1 MDNASNKG
9 LYTLIAVVVFG
20 IFLSLSYFLFQD
32 QMKVVLGT
40 VLDKTSQSV
49 DRNLYINL
57 EATSPYFFGT
67 VPNAQGTLTIT
78 SYDTSGGKA
87 IIIPS
92 EINGI
97 KVTGIATDAF
107 RSKGLTSV
115 EIPNSV
121 TSIGNYAFSNNQL
134 TSVVIPNSVT
144 SIGLYAFDTN
154 QLTSV
159 EIPNSV
165 TSIGTRA
172 FYNNQLTSVVIPNS
186 VTSIGLY
193 AFYKNQLTSVE
204 IPNSVT
210 SIENY
215 AFYNNPLTSARVPT
229 STVIQSNAFPATTVI
244 TRY

>member
-32 QMKVVLGT
+32 QMKGVIAT

-49 DRNLYINL
+49 DRKLYSNL
-57 EATSPYFFGT
+57 ESTSPYFFGT
-67 VPNAQGTLTIT
+67 VITAQGTLTIT
-78 SYDTSGGKA
+78 SYDTSGGLA

-97 KVTGIATDAF
+97 PVTAIATDAF
-107 RSKGLTSV
+107 KNKGLTSV

-121 TSIGNYAFSNNQL
+121 TSIGYAAFLNNQL

-144 SIGLYAFDTN
+144 SIGYA
-154 QLTSV
+154 
-159 EIPNSV
+159 
-165 TSIGTRA
+165 A
-172 FYNNQLTSVVIPNS
+172 FLNNQLTSVVIPNS
-186 VTSIGLY
+186 VTSIGNS
-193 AFYKNQLTSVE
+193 AFYNNKLTSVVIPNSVTSIGNSAFYNNKLTSVE

-210 SIENY
+210 SIGNS

-229 STVIQSNAFPATTVI
+229 STVIQANTFPAATVI

>member
-32 QMKVVLGT
+32 QMKGVIAT

-49 DRNLYINL
+49 DRKLYSNL
-57 EATSPYFFGT
+57 ESTSPYFFGT
-67 VPNAQGTLTIT
+67 VITAQGTLTIT
-78 SYDTSGGKA
+78 SYDTSGGLA

-97 KVTGIATDAF
+97 PVTAIATDAF
-107 RSKGLTSV
+107 KNKGLTSV

-121 TSIGNYAFSNNQL
+121 TSIGYAAFLNNQL

-144 SIGLYAFDTN
+144 SIGNSAFYNNKLTSVVIPN
-154 QLTSV
+154 SVTSIGNSAFYNNKLTSV

-165 TSIGTRA
+165 TSIG
-172 FYNNQLTSVVIPNS
+172 NS
-186 VTSIGLY
+186 
-193 AFYKNQLTSVE
+193 
-204 IPNSVT
+204 
-210 SIENY
+210 

-229 STVIQSNAFPATTVI
+229 STVIQANTFPAATVI

>member
-20 IFLSLSYFLFQD
+20 IFLSLSYYLFQD
-32 QMKVVLGT
+32 QMKGVIAT

-49 DRNLYINL
+49 DRKLYSNL
-57 EATSPYFFGT
+57 ESTSPYFFGT
-67 VPNAQGTLTIT
+67 VITAQGTLTIT
-78 SYDTSGGKA
+78 SYDTSGGLA

-97 KVTGIATDAF
+97 PVTAIATDAF
-107 RSKGLTSV
+107 KNKGLTSV

-121 TSIGNYAFSNNQL
+121 TSIGYAAFLNNQL

-144 SIGLYAFDTN
+144 SIGNSAFYN
-154 QLTSV
+154 NKLTSV

-165 TSIGTRA
+165 TSIG
-172 FYNNQLTSVVIPNS
+172 NS
-186 VTSIGLY
+186 
-193 AFYKNQLTSVE
+193 
-204 IPNSVT
+204 
-210 SIENY
+210 

-229 STVIQSNAFPATTVI
+229 STVIQANTFPAATVI

>member
-32 QMKVVLGT
+32 QMKGVLGT

-49 DRNLYINL
+49 DRKLYINL

-67 VPNAQGTLTIT
+67 VITAQGTLTIT
-78 SYDTSGGKA
+78 SYDTSGGLA

-97 KVTGIATDAF
+97 PVTAIATDAF

-115 EIPNSV
+115 VIPNSV
-121 TSIGNYAFSNNQL
+121 TSIGNFAFDSNQL

-144 SIGLYAFDTN
+144 SIGYYAFSYNKLTSVVIPN
-154 QLTSV
+154 SLTSIGKYAFAYNKLTSV

-165 TSIGTRA
+165 TSIGAGA
-172 FYNNQLTSVVIPNS
+172 FDINQLTSVTIPQS
-186 VTSIGLY
+186 VTSIG
-193 AFYKNQLTSVE
+193 S
-204 IPNSVT
+204 
-210 SIENY
+210 Y
-215 AFYNNPLTSARVPT
+215 AFYNNPLTSASVPT
-229 STVIQSNAFPATTVI
+229 STVIQSYAFPATNVI

>member
-32 QMKVVLGT
+32 QMKGVIAT

-49 DRNLYINL
+49 DRKLYSNL
-57 EATSPYFFGT
+57 ESTSPYFFGT
-67 VPNAQGTLTIT
+67 VITAQGTLTIT
-78 SYDTSGGKA
+78 SYDTSGGLA

-97 KVTGIATDAF
+97 PVTAIATDAF
-107 RSKGLTSV
+107 KNKGLTSV

-121 TSIGNYAFSNNQL
+121 TSIGYAAFLNNQL

-144 SIGLYAFDTN
+144 SIG
-154 QLTSV
+154 
-159 EIPNSV
+159 NS
-165 TSIGTRA
+165 A
-172 FYNNQLTSVVIPNS
+172 FYNNKLTSVVIPNS
-186 VTSIGLY
+186 VTSIGSA
-193 AFYKNQLTSVE
+193 AF
-204 IPNSVT
+204 
-210 SIENY
+210 
-215 AFYNNPLTSARVPT
+215 FNNTLTSASVPT
-229 STVIQSNAFPATTVI
+229 STVIQANTFPAATVI

>member
-32 QMKVVLGT
+32 QMKGVIAT

-49 DRNLYINL
+49 DRKLYSNL
-57 EATSPYFFGT
+57 ESTSPYFFGT
-67 VPNAQGTLTIT
+67 VITAQGTLTIT
-78 SYDTSGGKA
+78 SYDTSGGLA

-97 KVTGIATDAF
+97 PVTAIATDAF
-107 RSKGLTSV
+107 KNKGLTSV

-121 TSIGNYAFSNNQL
+121 TSIGYAAFLNNQL

-144 SIGLYAFDTN
+144 SIGYA
-154 QLTSV
+154 
-159 EIPNSV
+159 
-165 TSIGTRA
+165 A
-172 FYNNQLTSVVIPNS
+172 FLNNQLTSVVIPNS
-186 VTSIGLY
+186 VTSIGNS
-193 AFYKNQLTSVE
+193 AFYNNKLTSVE

-210 SIENY
+210 SIGNS

-229 STVIQSNAFPATTVI
+229 STVIQANTFPAATVI

>member
-32 QMKVVLGT
+32 QMKGVLAT

-49 DRNLYINL
+49 DRKLYSNL
-57 EATSPYFFGT
+57 ESTSPYFFGT
-67 VPNAQGTLTIT
+67 VITAQGTLTIT
-78 SYDTSGGKA
+78 SYDTSGGLA

-97 KVTGIATDAF
+97 PVTAIATDAF
-107 RSKGLTSV
+107 KNKGLTSV

-121 TSIGNYAFSNNQL
+121 TSIGYAAFLNNQL

-144 SIGLYAFDTN
+144 SIGNSAFYN
-154 QLTSV
+154 NKLTSV

-165 TSIGTRA
+165 TSIG
-172 FYNNQLTSVVIPNS
+172 NS
-186 VTSIGLY
+186 
-193 AFYKNQLTSVE
+193 
-204 IPNSVT
+204 
-210 SIENY
+210 

-229 STVIQSNAFPATTVI
+229 STVIQANTFPAATVI

>member
-32 QMKVVLGT
+32 QMKGVLGT

-49 DRNLYINL
+49 DRKLYSNL
-57 EATSPYFFGT
+57 ESTSPYFFGT
-67 VPNAQGTLTIT
+67 VITAQGTLTIT
-78 SYDTSGGKA
+78 SYDTSGGLA

-97 KVTGIATDAF
+97 PVTAIATDAF
-107 RSKGLTSV
+107 KNKGLTSV

-121 TSIGNYAFSNNQL
+121 TSIGYAAFLNNQL

-144 SIGLYAFDTN
+144 SIGYA
-154 QLTSV
+154 
-159 EIPNSV
+159 
-165 TSIGTRA
+165 A
-172 FYNNQLTSVVIPNS
+172 FLNNQLTSVVIPNS
-186 VTSIGLY
+186 VTSIG
-193 AFYKNQLTSVE
+193 
-204 IPNSVT
+204 NS
-210 SIENY
+210 

-229 STVIQSNAFPATTVI
+229 STVIQANTFPAATVI

>member
-78 SYDTSGGKA
+78 SYDTSGGLA

-97 KVTGIATDAF
+97 PVTAIATDAF
-107 RSKGLTSV
+107 KNKGLTSV

-121 TSIGNYAFSNNQL
+121 TSIGYAAFLNNQL

-144 SIGLYAFDTN
+144 SIGNSAFYN
-154 QLTSV
+154 NKLTSV

-165 TSIGTRA
+165 TSIG
-172 FYNNQLTSVVIPNS
+172 NS
-186 VTSIGLY
+186 
-193 AFYKNQLTSVE
+193 
-204 IPNSVT
+204 
-210 SIENY
+210 

-229 STVIQSNAFPATTVI
+229 STVIQANTFPAATVI

>member
-32 QMKVVLGT
+32 QMKGVLGT

-49 DRNLYINL
+49 DRKLYINL

-67 VPNAQGTLTIT
+67 VITAQGTLTIT
-78 SYDTSGGKA
+78 SYDTSGGLA

-97 KVTGIATDAF
+97 PVTAIATDAF
-107 RSKGLTSV
+107 KNKGLTSV

-121 TSIGNYAFSNNQL
+121 TSIGYAAFLNNQL

-144 SIGLYAFDTN
+144 SIGNSAFYN
-154 QLTSV
+154 NKLTSV

-165 TSIGTRA
+165 TSIGI
-172 FYNNQLTSVVIPNS
+172 N
-186 VTSIGLY
+186 
-193 AFYKNQLTSVE
+193 
-204 IPNSVT
+204 
-210 SIENY
+210 

-229 STVIQSNAFPATTVI
+229 STVIQANTFPAATVI

>member
-1 MDNASNKG
+1 MKIRGGIKMDNGSNKG

-49 DRNLYINL
+49 DRKLYSNL

-115 EIPNSV
+115 
-121 TSIGNYAFSNNQL
+121 
-134 TSVVIPNSVT
+134 VIPNSVT
-144 SIGLYAFDTN
+144 SIGINAFLSN

-165 TSIGTRA
+165 TSIGINA
-172 FYNNQLTSVVIPNS
+172 FYINQLTSVEIPNSVTSIGNYAFATNKLTSVVIPNS

-193 AFYKNQLTSVE
+193 AFYNNQLTSA
-204 IPNSVT
+204 S
-210 SIENY
+210 
-215 AFYNNPLTSARVPT
+215 VPT
-229 STVIQSNAFPATTVI
+229 STVIQANTFPAATVI

>member
-32 QMKVVLGT
+32 QMKGVIAT

-49 DRNLYINL
+49 DRKLYSNL
-57 EATSPYFFGT
+57 ESTSPYFFGT
-67 VPNAQGTLTIT
+67 VITAQGTLTIT
-78 SYDTSGGKA
+78 SYDTSGGLA

-97 KVTGIATDAF
+97 PVTAIATDAF
-107 RSKGLTSV
+107 KNKGLTSV

-121 TSIGNYAFSNNQL
+121 TSIGPSAFLSNK
-134 TSVVIPNSVT
+134 
-144 SIGLYAFDTN
+144 
-154 QLTSV
+154 LTSV

-165 TSIGTRA
+165 TSIG
-172 FYNNQLTSVVIPNS
+172 NS
-186 VTSIGLY
+186 
-193 AFYKNQLTSVE
+193 
-204 IPNSVT
+204 
-210 SIENY
+210 

-229 STVIQSNAFPATTVI
+229 STVIQANTFPAATVI

>member
-32 QMKVVLGT
+32 QMKSVIAT

-49 DRNLYINL
+49 DRKLYSNL
-57 EATSPYFFGT
+57 ESTSPYFFGT
-67 VPNAQGTLTIT
+67 VITAQGTLTIT
-78 SYDTSGGKA
+78 SYDTSGGLA

-97 KVTGIATDAF
+97 PVTAIATDAF
-107 RSKGLTSV
+107 KNKGLTSV

-121 TSIGNYAFSNNQL
+121 TSIGYAAFLNNQL

-144 SIGLYAFDTN
+144 SIGNSAFYN
-154 QLTSV
+154 NKLTSV

-165 TSIGTRA
+165 TSIG
-172 FYNNQLTSVVIPNS
+172 NS
-186 VTSIGLY
+186 
-193 AFYKNQLTSVE
+193 
-204 IPNSVT
+204 
-210 SIENY
+210 

-229 STVIQSNAFPATTVI
+229 STVIQANTFPAATVI

>member
-32 QMKVVLGT
+32 QMKGVIAT

-49 DRNLYINL
+49 DRKLYSNL
-57 EATSPYFFGT
+57 ESTSPYFFGT
-67 VPNAQGTLTIT
+67 VITAQGTLTIT
-78 SYDTSGGKA
+78 SYDTSGGLA

-97 KVTGIATDAF
+97 PVTAIATDAF
-107 RSKGLTSV
+107 KNKGLTSV

-121 TSIGNYAFSNNQL
+121 TSIGYAAFLNNQL

-144 SIGLYAFDTN
+144 SIGNSAFYN
-154 QLTSV
+154 NKLTSV

-165 TSIGTRA
+165 TSIGNSA
-172 FYNNQLTSVVIPNS
+172 FYNNKLTSVVIPNS
-186 VTSIGLY
+186 VTSIGNS
-193 AFYKNQLTSVE
+193 AFYNNKLTSVE

-210 SIENY
+210 SIGNS

-229 STVIQSNAFPATTVI
+229 STVIQANTFPAATVI

>member
-32 QMKVVLGT
+32 QMKGVIAT

-49 DRNLYINL
+49 DRKLYSNL
-57 EATSPYFFGT
+57 ESTSPYFFGT
-67 VPNAQGTLTIT
+67 VITAQGTLTIT
-78 SYDTSGGKA
+78 SYDTSGGLA

-97 KVTGIATDAF
+97 PVTAIATDAF
-107 RSKGLTSV
+107 KNKGLTSV

-121 TSIGNYAFSNNQL
+121 TSIGYAAFLNNQL

-144 SIGLYAFDTN
+144 SIGNSAFYN
-154 QLTSV
+154 NKLTSV

-165 TSIGTRA
+165 TSIG
-172 FYNNQLTSVVIPNS
+172 NS
-186 VTSIGLY
+186 
-193 AFYKNQLTSVE
+193 
-204 IPNSVT
+204 
-210 SIENY
+210 

-229 STVIQSNAFPATTVI
+229 STVIQANTFPAATVI

>member
-32 QMKVVLGT
+32 QMKGVIAT

-49 DRNLYINL
+49 DRKLYSNL
-57 EATSPYFFGT
+57 ESTSPYFFGT
-67 VPNAQGTLTIT
+67 VITAQGTLTIT
-78 SYDTSGGKA
+78 SYDTSGGLA

-97 KVTGIATDAF
+97 RVTAISTDAF
-107 RSKGLTSV
+107 KNKGLTSV

-121 TSIGNYAFSNNQL
+121 TSIGAAAFQSNKLTSVIIPNSVTSIGMDAFYMNKLTSVTIPNSVTSIGSTSFANNQLTSIVIPTSVTLIGRNAFYTNKL

-144 SIGLYAFDTN
+144 SIGSAAF
-154 QLTSV
+154 
-159 EIPNSV
+159 
-165 TSIGTRA
+165 
-172 FYNNQLTSVVIPNS
+172 FNNT
-186 VTSIGLY
+186 
-193 AFYKNQLTSVE
+193 
-204 IPNSVT
+204 
-210 SIENY
+210 
-215 AFYNNPLTSARVPT
+215 LTSASVPT
-229 STVIQSNAFPATTVI
+229 STVIQANTFPAATVI

>member
-121 TSIGNYAFSNNQL
+121 TSIGNYAFASNQLTSLVIPNSVTRIDGMAFRDNLITSLTLGTGLTSIGNYAFASNKL

-144 SIGLYAFDTN
+144 SIGLYAFSYN

-165 TSIGTRA
+165 TSIGSDA
-172 FYNNQLTSVVIPNS
+172 F
-186 VTSIGLY
+186 
-193 AFYKNQLTSVE
+193 A
-204 IPNSVT
+204 
-210 SIENY
+210 
-215 AFYNNPLTSARVPT
+215 NNPLTSASVPT

>member
-32 QMKVVLGT
+32 QMKGVLAT

-49 DRNLYINL
+49 DRKLYSNL
-57 EATSPYFFGT
+57 ESTSPYFFGT
-67 VPNAQGTLTIT
+67 VITAQGTLTIT
-78 SYDTSGGKA
+78 SYDTSGGLA

-97 KVTGIATDAF
+97 PVTAIATDAF
-107 RSKGLTSV
+107 KNKGLTSV

-121 TSIGNYAFSNNQL
+121 TSIGYAAFLNNQL

-144 SIGLYAFDTN
+144 SIGNSAFYNNKLTSVVIPN
-154 QLTSV
+154 SVTSIGNSAFYNNKLTSV

-165 TSIGTRA
+165 TSIG
-172 FYNNQLTSVVIPNS
+172 NS
-186 VTSIGLY
+186 
-193 AFYKNQLTSVE
+193 
-204 IPNSVT
+204 
-210 SIENY
+210 

-229 STVIQSNAFPATTVI
+229 STVIQANTFPAATVI

>member
-32 QMKVVLGT
+32 QMKGVIAT

-49 DRNLYINL
+49 DRKLYSNL
-57 EATSPYFFGT
+57 ESTSPYFFGT
-67 VPNAQGTLTIT
+67 VITAQGTLTIT
-78 SYDTSGGKA
+78 SYDTSGGLA

-97 KVTGIATDAF
+97 PVTAIATDAF
-107 RSKGLTSV
+107 KNKGLTSV

-121 TSIGNYAFSNNQL
+121 TSIGYAAFLNNQLTSVVIPNTVTSIGNSAFYNNKL

-144 SIGLYAFDTN
+144 SIGNSAFYN
-154 QLTSV
+154 NKLTSV

-165 TSIGTRA
+165 TSIG
-172 FYNNQLTSVVIPNS
+172 NS
-186 VTSIGLY
+186 
-193 AFYKNQLTSVE
+193 
-204 IPNSVT
+204 
-210 SIENY
+210 

-229 STVIQSNAFPATTVI
+229 STVIQANTFPAATVI

>member
-32 QMKVVLGT
+32 QMKGVLAT

-49 DRNLYINL
+49 DRKLYSNL
-57 EATSPYFFGT
+57 ESTSPYFFGT
-67 VPNAQGTLTIT
+67 VITAQGTLTIT
-78 SYDTSGGKA
+78 SYDTSGGLA

-97 KVTGIATDAF
+97 PVTAIATDAF
-107 RSKGLTSV
+107 KNKGLTSV

-121 TSIGNYAFSNNQL
+121 TSIGLYAFASNQLTSLVIPNSVTRIDGMAFRDNLITSLTLGTGLTSIGNYAFASNKL

-144 SIGLYAFDTN
+144 SIDLY
-154 QLTSV
+154 
-159 EIPNSV
+159 
-165 TSIGTRA
+165 A
-172 FYNNQLTSVVIPNS
+172 FYNNQLTSAS
-186 VTSIGLY
+186 
-193 AFYKNQLTSVE
+193 
-204 IPNSVT
+204 
-210 SIENY
+210 
-215 AFYNNPLTSARVPT
+215 VPT